1 MRPRQSPTSPR
12 GWPTRASNYHDRGC
26 PTRRD
31 FRRVGTTEF
40 ESLFSRYHRR
50 FVRPQNDDGFQQ
62 APPSPSPEVPTCRKP
77 RQVGR
82 PQLWRSMENRMQ
94 GCRPAPFT
102 GLSARFGM
110 TSFFRT
116 DFTSSIRRLRAGLSC
131 DIVRELLCLRLSN
144 PALKRRAIVGRPYG
158 TGASRGVSCL
168 RRALAGRSQFQGSG
182 SKPKSTSKAT
192 DKRVCS
198 TRARSKPRST
208 SRAAGEGARST
219 RQYLG
224 ED

>member
-1 MRPRQSPTSPR
+1 MLPIS
-12 GWPTRASNYHDRGC
+12 
-26 PTRRD
+26 
-31 FRRVGTTEF
+31 TTEDAPLVVIF
-40 ESLFSRYHRR
+40 DEWAPRTLNPCSVVTIDALYVRRTMMGFSKRPGRHRLRYPPVENRDRWGSLNCGD
-50 FVRPQNDDGFQQ
+50 PWKD
-62 APPSPSPEVPTCRKP
+62 
-77 RQVGR
+77 
-82 PQLWRSMENRMQ
+82 RMQ

-110 TSFFRT
+110 TSFFT
-116 DFTSSIRRLRAGLSC
+116 TNFTSSTRRLRARLSC
-131 DIVRELLCLRLSN
+131 DVLRELLCLRHSN

-158 TGASRGVSCL
+158 TGASLGVSCL